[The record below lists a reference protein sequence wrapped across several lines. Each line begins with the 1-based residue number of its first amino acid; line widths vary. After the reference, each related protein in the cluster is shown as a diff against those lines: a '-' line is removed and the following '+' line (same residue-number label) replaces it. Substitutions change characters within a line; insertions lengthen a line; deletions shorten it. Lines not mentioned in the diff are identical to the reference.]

1 MKKHINLII
10 LSLLILLGCSKQ
22 EGCTDINACNYDE
35 KADSEN
41 GTCIFPEQNYDC
53 TGGCLND
60 IDNDGVCDENEL
72 FIFSLGEG
80 NFQSSNSSLWYI
92 DNNENVYEAPNNPL
106 GDTGQSLYVHE
117 NKIFTIINGSGV
129 IHMYNINANGIEF
142 DSIYDTNFSGPRN
155 MVVYENKIFITEW
168 YTNQIRVLDLNNQNQ
183 IALIATDGMPE
194 NLLEVNGKIYVTIN
208 MNLDWSAGNS
218 VIEIDPTTYT
228 ITNNFIVA
236 NNPQDIDVQDNNIYI
251 SSTYYDENWNSFHAM
266 SKIDLNSGDVIIY
279 EDNSGLSFGPDINII
294 NQKLFRV
301 TSNGTA
307 ELNIN
312 NLAVIDEIIIDSIG
326 NVYSMDF
333 LNEKFYFGITDFVG
347 LNNVIETDF
356 AGNFLNTYNVGVIPG
371 SFAVWNNN

>member
-1 MKKHINLII
+1 
-10 LSLLILLGCSKQ
+10 
-22 EGCTDINACNYDE
+22 
-35 KADSEN
+35 
-41 GTCIFPEQNYDC
+41 
-53 TGGCLND
+53 
-60 IDNDGVCDENEL
+60 
-72 FIFSLGEG
+72 
-80 NFQSSNSSLWYI
+80 
-92 DNNENVYEAPNNPL
+92 
-106 GDTGQSLYVHE
+106 
-117 NKIFTIINGSGV
+117 
-129 IHMYNINANGIEF
+129 YNINANGIEF

-301 TSNGTA
+301 TSN
-307 ELNIN
+307 
-312 NLAVIDEIIIDSIG
+312 
-326 NVYSMDF
+326 
-333 LNEKFYFGITDFVG
+333 
-347 LNNVIETDF
+347 
-356 AGNFLNTYNVGVIPG
+356 
-371 SFAVWNNN
+371 

>member
-10 LSLLILLGCSKQ
+10 LNLLILLGCSKQ

-53 TGGCLND
+53 AGGCLND

>member
-1 MKKHINLII
+1 
-10 LSLLILLGCSKQ
+10 
-22 EGCTDINACNYDE
+22 
-35 KADSEN
+35 
-41 GTCIFPEQNYDC
+41 
-53 TGGCLND
+53 
-60 IDNDGVCDENEL
+60 
-72 FIFSLGEG
+72 
-80 NFQSSNSSLWYI
+80 
-92 DNNENVYEAPNNPL
+92 
-106 GDTGQSLYVHE
+106 
-117 NKIFTIINGSGV
+117 
-129 IHMYNINANGIEF
+129 
-142 DSIYDTNFSGPRN
+142 
-155 MVVYENKIFITEW
+155 
-168 YTNQIRVLDLNNQNQ
+168 IRVLDLNNQNQ

-356 AGNFLNTYNVGVIPG
+356 AGNFLNT
-371 SFAVWNNN
+371 